1 MNGLEPPARLLK
13 LDGVGAFGVESF
25 DDRRLRSSIDERN
38 IYFPSVAHRVRNRF
52 ERLHDVVGP
61 AKIKAHAAVFRFH
74 SCRKRAADP
83 KIVLLNQLYVRPDCQ
98 RRGIGQSLLDE
109 IEASFPEARTLRL
122 EVEEANAP
130 AIGFYEANGFRPAGR
145 TVDCGGGSG
154 IPALVLEKRLA

>member
-1 MNGLEPPARLLK
+1 MAD
-13 LDGVGAFGVESF
+13 DG
-25 DDRRLRSSIDERN
+25 
-38 IYFPSVAHRVRNRF
+38 
-52 ERLHDVVGP
+52 
-61 AKIKAHAAVFRFH
+61 
-74 SCRKRAADP
+74 KRIGGMAYASATTDP
-83 KIVLLNQLYVRPDCQ
+83 KVILLNQLYVRPDCQ
-98 RRGIGQSLLDE
+98 RQGIGQSLLDE